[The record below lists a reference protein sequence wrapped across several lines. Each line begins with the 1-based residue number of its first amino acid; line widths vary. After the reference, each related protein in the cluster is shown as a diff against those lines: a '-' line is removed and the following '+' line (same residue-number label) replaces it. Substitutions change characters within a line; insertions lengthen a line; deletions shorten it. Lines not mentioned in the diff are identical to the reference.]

1 MFHYYAQ
8 RAFAPVLASP
18 YKDMNGDIVVEVIS
32 DAREDLIGVMR
43 VRVVRADSLTPLID
57 ENVPVLAVCEIIMR
71 IHFPVARPSYIWTKG
86 TYHTPFRL
94 SSHRPKHTESVLTEF
109 RK

>member
-71 IHFPVARPSYIWTKG
+71 IHFPVARPSYIWTIKELIIHPSDFPHIDG
-86 TYHTPFRL
+86 SP
-94 SSHRPKHTESVLTEF
+94 PNQC
-109 RK
+109 